1 MPMLMPQLPHHKA
14 GGGRD
19 PRESSGDRRSRD
31 TPPDLSDMGTT
42 YLVLPEPL
50 QGIQA
55 SREQQL
61 TAHQAFGTHL
71 RAQQRALMR
80 QAVDWQS
87 QMGVERLAARRAE
100 MQVQLDNLWAMWDE
114 LERQIRAH
122 RQAMRALEEDR

>member
-1 MPMLMPQLPHHKA
+1 MPRQLPRHRTD
-14 GGGRD
+14 GGRD
-19 PRESSGDRRSRD
+19 PRESSGDSCSLD
-31 TPPDLSDMGTT
+31 KPPDLSDMGTT

-55 SREQQL
+55 SREKQL
-61 TAHQAFGTHL
+61 TAHQAFGNHL

-87 QMGVERLAARRAE
+87 QMCVERLADRRAE
-100 MQVQLDNLWAMWDE
+100 IQLQIDNLWGLWDE

-122 RQAMRALEEDR
+122 RQAMRALREPHPHA